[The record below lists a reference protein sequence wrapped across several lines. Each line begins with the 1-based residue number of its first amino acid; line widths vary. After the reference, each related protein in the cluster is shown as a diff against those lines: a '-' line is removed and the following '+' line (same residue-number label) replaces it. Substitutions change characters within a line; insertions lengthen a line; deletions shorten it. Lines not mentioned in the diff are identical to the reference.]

1 MSMTFEVLKRCP
13 RTRARLGRIT
23 TDHGSFL
30 TPAFMPV
37 ATQATV
43 KTLAPQELKEN
54 GVDVLVANT
63 YHLYLRPGP
72 DVIARAGGLHGF
84 MGWLGPILTDSG
96 GFQAYSLSELK
107 KVNDD
112 GILFQ
117 SHLDGSSHLFTP
129 QLVMEAQQ
137 KLNSDIAMCLDLFDA
152 YPSSYAD
159 ACRSVET
166 TVRWA
171 EKCKD
176 HQGRGQTLF
185 GIVQGSTY
193 PERRAECTR
202 KLLDIGFDGYAI
214 GGLCIGEPHETTLK
228 MSETVTDLLP
238 PDKPR
243 YLMGA
248 GYPEDLTGLAAAGVD
263 MFDCVLP
270 TRNGRTGMAFT
281 SHGKVVIKNSIY
293 AEDFSKLDE
302 NCQCYTCSN
311 FTRSYLRHLFNTH
324 ESLGPRLLTIHNVCY
339 FTSFMSKLRASLAS
353 EVSFDMVDKSYV

>member
-1 MSMTFEVLKRCP
+1 MPVRFEIIKKCP
-13 RTRARLGRIT
+13 RTKARLGRIT
-23 TDHGSFL
+23 TAHGCFM

-43 KTLAPQELKEN
+43 KTLAPQDLKEN
-54 GVDVLVANT
+54 GVDVLIANT

-72 DVIARAGGLHGF
+72 DVIARAGGLHEF
-84 MGWLGPILTDSG
+84 MGWPGPILTDSG

-129 QLVMEAQQ
+129 QLVMEVQQ
-137 KLNSDIAMCLDLFDA
+137 KLDSDVAMCLDLFDG
-152 YPSSYAD
+152 YPSSCPD
-159 ACRSVET
+159 ARRSVET
-166 TVRWA
+166 TLRWA
-171 EKCKD
+171 GKCKE
-176 HQGRGQTLF
+176 HQGKKQNLF
-185 GIVQGSTY
+185 GIVQGGTY
-193 PERRAECTR
+193 PQLREECTKR
-202 KLLDIGFDGYAI
+202 LLDIGFDGYAI

-228 MSETVTDLLP
+228 MSETVADLLP

-248 GYPEDLTGLAAAGVD
+248 GYPEDLIELVARGID
-263 MFDCVLP
+263 IFDCVLP

-281 SHGKVVIKNSIY
+281 SQGKVVIKNSIY
-293 AEDFSKLDE
+293 SEDFSKLDE

-324 ESLGPRLLTIHNVCY
+324 EALGPRLLTMHNIHY
-339 FTSFMSKLRASLAS
+339 FTSFMFKLRTELAS